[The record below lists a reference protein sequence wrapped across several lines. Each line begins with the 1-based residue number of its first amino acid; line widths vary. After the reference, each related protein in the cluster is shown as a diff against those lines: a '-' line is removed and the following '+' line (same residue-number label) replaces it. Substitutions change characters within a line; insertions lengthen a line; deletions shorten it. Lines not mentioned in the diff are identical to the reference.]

1 MSTTEASATKT
12 DFVRSQAIAATRSLL
27 AAHGLSLTMDQ
38 IADGSSISRRSL
50 CRYFESRDAL
60 VRAALEAAITDYEA
74 RLTSVAATESAL
86 DEWLTRVI
94 EHAHRSHL
102 AAGLAIWQLTS
113 TSDEQLGP
121 ELREVNS
128 RRRIMRRRAT
138 QQLTDQAWAAA
149 GGTGVPPVVV
159 SEALAMAVSSYT
171 TQSLVVDLGQ
181 SIEEVARLSALIIAA
196 VIESSLRS

>member
-1 MSTTEASATKT
+1 MVDEG
-12 DFVRSQAIAATRSLL
+12 
-27 AAHGLSLTMDQ
+27 HG
-38 IADGSSISRRSL
+38 A
-50 CRYFESRDAL
+50 
-60 VRAALEAAITDYEA
+60 
-74 RLTSVAATESAL
+74 
-86 DEWLTRVI
+86 
-94 EHAHRSHL
+94 AHRSHL

-113 TSDEQLGP
+113 TYDELLGP
-121 ELREVNS
+121 EPGEVSN

-138 QQLTDQAWAAA
+138 QQLTDRAWAAA
-149 GGTGVPPVVV
+149 GGTGRPTGVV